1 MGAAELGIP
10 YLRKIE
16 CRGADCERDGSY
28 RRGYEQSE
36 TDSTGSAKDRSVN
49 IHMISWIVLVL
60 GIIVSLLGWYLIPD
74 AWGYG
79 IFGFG
84 LAHILLGIAD
94 MLRHP
99 SERLRT

>member
-1 MGAAELGIP
+1 ML
-10 YLRKIE
+10 
-16 CRGADCERDGSY
+16 
-28 RRGYEQSE
+28 
-36 TDSTGSAKDRSVN
+36 
-49 IHMISWIVLVL
+49 ISWIVLVL

-84 LAHILLGIAD
+84 MAHILLGIAD